1 MVGWLDQDDDKAI
14 SVLDEEKVEVLS
26 FQMNAW
32 AAGSVLN
39 LANLSP
45 N

>member
-1 MVGWLDQDDDKAI
+1 MVGWLDQNDGKTI

-26 FQMNAW
+26 FQLNAW
-32 AAGSVLN
+32 AAGLILN